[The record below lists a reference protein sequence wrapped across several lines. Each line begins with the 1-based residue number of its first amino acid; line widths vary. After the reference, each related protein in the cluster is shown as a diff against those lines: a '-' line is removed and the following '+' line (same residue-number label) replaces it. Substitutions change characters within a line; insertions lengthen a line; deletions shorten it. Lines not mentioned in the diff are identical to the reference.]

1 MYYPDFLFEAIEQ
14 GQVKTYV
21 VEIKPK
27 KQTAPPE
34 NRRKK
39 SYAMEMAT
47 YMINTTKW
55 ESATKLCE
63 EQGWHF
69 KILTEED
76 LHIT

>member
-1 MYYPDFLFEAIEQ
+1 MSL
-14 GQVKTYV
+14 VL
-21 VEIKPK
+21 
-27 KQTAPPE
+27 